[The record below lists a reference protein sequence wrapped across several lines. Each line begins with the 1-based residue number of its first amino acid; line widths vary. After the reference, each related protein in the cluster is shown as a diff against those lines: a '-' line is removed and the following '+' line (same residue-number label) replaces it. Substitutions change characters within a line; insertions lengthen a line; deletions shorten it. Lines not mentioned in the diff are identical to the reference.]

1 MFGVQVVACVGCTRW
16 LLLPWL
22 VMYMVNIFLLI
33 CLGIG
38 MIIIPVPLI
47 HENLQHSLAYQAL
60 RCVGFIPLTI
70 AAGVGYGWLVVR

>member
-33 CLGIG
+33 CLAIG

-47 HENLQHSLAYQAL
+47 HENMQHSLAYQAL

-70 AAGVGYGWLVVR
+70 AAAVGYGWLVVR